1 MLITNS
7 VLLADAGVWYA
18 FANSDA
24 MGKGIVV
31 LLFLSS
37 MIAWFIMLERG
48 LSLFRAKKLSER
60 FANAFNN
67 QHGMNSVL
75 REGMD
80 NPCPVARVYISGM
93 EQLLEFYGQTAEEVR
108 NSVPAA
114 NNRGPRKLST
124 AQLDAVQTAMERE
137 ISGQIFVIEERIGM
151 LATAVSLAPFLG
163 LFGTVWG
170 VMIAFCGVASAGSA
184 NIQALAPGVAGALLT
199 TVAGLIVAIP
209 SLVGYN
215 YLTYMIRKITVSMDN
230 FSESFMARLKLEQL
244 AVKEA
249 EEKKPASP
257 AGAPTA
263 ATAASNPAFN
273 RPAAQI
279 PANVPQNP
287 APAANNSF
295 SRPASYNYQQQPIQ
309 YQQPVQPQNPA
320 PAQYQQPVQPQNP
333 APAQYQQPVQPQNPA
348 PAQYQQ
354 PVQPQNPAPAQYQAP
369 QQMSFNTM
377 NDNNNEP
384 ENSMRV

>member
-1 MLITNS
+1 MLISN
-7 VLLADAGVWYA
+7 LIPLADAGMWYA
-18 FANSDA
+18 FANSDT
-24 MGKGIVV
+24 MGKGIVC
-31 LLFLSS
+31 LLFVSS
-37 MIAWFIMLERG
+37 MAAWFIMIEKG
-48 LSLFRAKKLSER
+48 LVLYRAQKLSER
-60 FANAFNN
+60 FANTFNN

-75 REGMD
+75 RDGMD

-108 NSVPAA
+108 ARIPSASDH
-114 NNRGPRKLST
+114 GPRKLSP

-137 ISGQIFVIEERIGM
+137 ISSQIFVIEERIGA

-199 TVAGLIVAIP
+199 TVAGLFVAIP

-215 YLTYMIRKITVSMDN
+215 YLTQMIRKITVSMDN

-244 AVKEA
+244 TVKDIA
-249 EEKKPASP
+249 EEKKTSAAPAPGNANTFS
-257 AGAPTA
+257 
-263 ATAASNPAFN
+263 

-279 PANVPQNP
+279 PVNAPQSQQT
-287 APAANNSF
+287 APAAQTAFNRQSY
-295 SRPASYNYQQQPIQ
+295 PAGQQQYQQQ
-309 YQQPVQPQNPA
+309 YQQPAPQQQQYSQ
-320 PAQYQQPVQPQNP
+320 QYQQQTAPQQQQYSQQ
-333 APAQYQQPVQPQNPA
+333 QYQQQTAPQQQ
-348 PAQYQQ
+348 QY
-354 PVQPQNPAPAQYQAP
+354 QYQAP
-369 QQMSFNTM
+369 QQMSFGNM
-377 NDNNNEP
+377 DSNGNEP

>member
-18 FANSDA
+18 FANSDG

-37 MIAWFIMLERG
+37 MIAWFIMIEKG
-48 LSLFRAKKLSER
+48 LALFRAQKLSER
-60 FANAFNN
+60 FANTFNN
-67 QHGMNSVL
+67 QHGLNSVL
-75 REGMD
+75 RDGME
-80 NPCPVARVYISGM
+80 NPCPVAKVYISGM

-108 NSVPAA
+108 NSVPVAH
-114 NNRGPRKLST
+114 NRGPRKLSP

-137 ISGQIFVIEERIGM
+137 ISSQIFVIEERIGM
-151 LATAVSLAPFLG
+151 LATSVSLAPFLG

-244 AVKEA
+244 AVKESG
-249 EEKKPASP
+249 EKKAAAPADTQT
-257 AGAPTA
+257 AAA
-263 ATAASNPAFN
+263 ATAAATAAGHPAFN

-279 PANVPQNP
+279 PVNVQPNTGA
-287 APAANNSF
+287 APGTGHNF

-309 YQQPVQPQNPA
+309 YQQPVPQNPA
-320 PAQYQQPVQPQNP
+320 PAQYQQPLQQQTA
-333 APAQYQQPVQPQNPA
+333 APQYQE
-348 PAQYQQ
+348 
-354 PVQPQNPAPAQYQAP
+354 P
-369 QQMSFNTM
+369 QQMSFNNM
-377 NDNNNEP
+377 NENDNEP
-384 ENSMRV
+384 ANSMRV

>member
-1 MLITNS
+1 MLIPN
-7 VLLADAGVWYA
+7 LLPLADAGVWYA

-24 MGKGIVV
+24 MGKGIVF

-37 MIAWFIMLERG
+37 MVAWFIMIEKG
-48 LSLFRAKKLSER
+48 LALYRAQKLSER
-60 FANAFNN
+60 FADTFNN

-75 REGMD
+75 RDGME
-80 NPCPVARVYISGM
+80 NPCPVAKVYISGM
-93 EQLLEFYGQTAEEVR
+93 EQLLEFYGQTADEVR
-108 NSVPAA
+108 SNLPTAG
-114 NNRGPRKLST
+114 NRGPRKLSP

-199 TVAGLIVAIP
+199 TVAGLVVAIP

-215 YLTYMIRKITVSMDN
+215 YLTQMIRKITVSMDN

-244 AVKEA
+244 TVKEETEA
-249 EEKKPASP
+249 KKTSAPAQNP
-257 AGAPTA
+257 VHDA
-263 ATAASNPAFN
+263 AAMSSSNMFA

-279 PANVPQNP
+279 PANAPQSQ
-287 APAANNSF
+287 PAAQTAF
-295 SRPASYNYQQQPIQ
+295 SRPAYTTAQTQ
-309 YQQPVQPQNPA
+309 YQQPQQSAPQQQSA
-320 PAQYQQPVQPQNP
+320 QYQYQQPPQS
-333 APAQYQQPVQPQNPA
+333 APQQQSAQYQ
-348 PAQYQQ
+348 YQQ
-354 PVQPQNPAPAQYQAP
+354 P
-369 QQMSFNTM
+369 QQMSFNNM
-377 NDNNNEP
+377 NNSSEP
-384 ENSMRV
+384 EDSMRV

>member
-137 ISGQIFVIEERIGM
+137 ISSQIFVIEERIGM
-151 LATAVSLAPFLG
+151 LATSVSLAPFLG

-249 EEKKPASP
+249 EEKKPAAAPGTQTP
-257 AGAPTA
+257 AA
-263 ATAASNPAFN
+263 AAAANHPAFN

-279 PANVPQNP
+279 PANVPQN
-287 APAANNSF
+287 AHPAANNSF

-348 PAQYQQ
+348 A
-354 PVQPQNPAPAQYQAP
+354 AQYQAP

>member
-1 MLITNS
+1 MLTPNLI
-7 VLLADAGVWYA
+7 LFADAGVWYA

-24 MGKGIVV
+24 MGKGIVF

-37 MIAWFIMLERG
+37 MVAWFIMIEKG
-48 LSLFRAKKLSER
+48 LSLYRAQKLSER
-60 FANAFNN
+60 FANTFNN

-75 REGMD
+75 RDGMD

-93 EQLLEFYGQTAEEVR
+93 EQLLEFYGQTAEEIR
-108 NSVPAA
+108 SSIPTDKN
-114 NNRGPRKLST
+114 GPRKLSP

-199 TVAGLIVAIP
+199 TVAGLLVAIP

-215 YLTYMIRKITVSMDN
+215 YLTQMIRKITVSMDN

-244 AVKEA
+244 TVKDDA
-249 EEKKPASP
+249 SEKKAVS
-257 AGAPTA
+257 
-263 ATAASNPAFN
+263 
-273 RPAAQI
+273 
-279 PANVPQNP
+279 
-287 APAANNSF
+287 APAAAPANNNLF
-295 SRPASYNYQQQPIQ
+295 SRPASQIPVNIPQGQPAAPAAQTAFNRQAYTAGQMQ
-309 YQQPVQPQNPA
+309 YQQPQSTPQQQSTQY
-320 PAQYQQPVQPQNP
+320 QYQQ
-333 APAQYQQPVQPQNPA
+333 
-348 PAQYQQ
+348 
-354 PVQPQNPAPAQYQAP
+354 P
-369 QQMSFNTM
+369 QQMSFGNM
-377 NDNNNEP
+377 DNSGNEP
-384 ENSMRV
+384 EDSMRV

>member
-24 MGKGIVV
+24 MGKGLVG

-108 NSVPAA
+108 NNVPAA
-114 NNRGPRKLST
+114 GNRGPRKLST

-137 ISGQIFVIEERIGM
+137 ISSQIFVIEERIGM

-199 TVAGLIVAIP
+199 TVAGLLVAIP

-215 YLTYMIRKITVSMDN
+215 YLTQMIRKITVSMDN

-244 AVKEA
+244 GAKESEELEVSPNAATMQRIPAAVQA
-249 EEKKPASP
+249 HSPASRPSAALP
-257 AGAPTA
+257 ANQFET
-263 ATAASNPAFN
+263 ASNYQQPVQTAPQAYQAP
-273 RPAAQI
+273 RYQQPVQY
-279 PANVPQNP
+279 QNP
-287 APAANNSF
+287 APAA
-295 SRPASYNYQQQPIQ
+295 PAPADKAAA
-309 YQQPVQPQNPA
+309 PAAAAPATNPA
-320 PAQYQQPVQPQNP
+320 PAVQK
-333 APAQYQQPVQPQNPA
+333 
-348 PAQYQQ
+348 
-354 PVQPQNPAPAQYQAP
+354 
-369 QQMSFNTM
+369 
-377 NDNNNEP
+377 
-384 ENSMRV
+384 

>member
-37 MIAWFIMLERG
+37 MIAWFIMIEKG
-48 LSLFRAKKLSER
+48 LALYRAQKLSER

-67 QHGMNSVL
+67 QHGLNSVL
-75 REGMD
+75 RDGME
-80 NPCPVARVYISGM
+80 NPCPVAKVYISGM

-108 NSVPAA
+108 THAPVAGE
-114 NNRGPRKLST
+114 RGPRKLSP

-137 ISGQIFVIEERIGM
+137 ISSQIFVIEERIGM
-151 LATAVSLAPFLG
+151 LATSVSLAPFLG

-249 EEKKPASP
+249 EEKKPAAP
-257 AGAPTA
+257 AGTQTAAA
-263 ATAASNPAFN
+263 ATAASSPAFS

-279 PANVPQNP
+279 PANVPQNNSANP
-287 APAANNSF
+287 AMNNSF
-295 SRPASYNYQQQPIQ
+295 SRPASYNYQQPPIQ
-309 YQQPVQPQNPA
+309 YQQPMPQNPA
-320 PAQYQQPVQPQNP
+320 PAQYQQPVQPQTT
-333 APAQYQQPVQPQNPA
+333 ATE
-348 PAQYQQ
+348 
-354 PVQPQNPAPAQYQAP
+354 YQAP
-369 QQMSFNTM
+369 QQMSFNNM
-377 NDNNNEP
+377 NGNNNEP

>member
-24 MGKGIVV
+24 MGKGIVG

-108 NSVPAA
+108 NNVPAA
-114 NNRGPRKLST
+114 GNRGPRKLST

-137 ISGQIFVIEERIGM
+137 ISSQIFVIEERIGM

-215 YLTYMIRKITVSMDN
+215 YMTQMIRKITVSMDN

-244 AVKEA
+244 AVKET
-249 EEKKPASP
+249 EEKKPA
-257 AGAPTA
+257 AAPTASPTTAA
-263 ATAASNPAFN
+263 ATAATHPAFN

-279 PANVPQNP
+279 PANVPQN
-287 APAANNSF
+287 AHPAANNSF
-295 SRPASYNYQQQPIQ
+295 SRPASYNYQSQPIQ

-333 APAQYQQPVQPQNPA
+333 APVQYQQPVQPQNPA
-348 PAQYQQ
+348 PVQYQE
-354 PVQPQNPAPAQYQAP
+354 P
-369 QQMSFNTM
+369 QQMSFNNM
-377 NDNNNEP
+377 NGNNNEP